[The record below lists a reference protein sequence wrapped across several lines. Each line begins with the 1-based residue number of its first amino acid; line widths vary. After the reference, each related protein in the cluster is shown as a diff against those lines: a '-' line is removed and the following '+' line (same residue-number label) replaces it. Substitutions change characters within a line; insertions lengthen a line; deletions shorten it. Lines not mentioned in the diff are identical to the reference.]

1 MLRESRISRRLWKEI
16 ESRMTQGEREVEVAA
31 GQRHKKRANDCTC
44 IETYCMPDSEL
55 NLSICLFH
63 ANVHTHTQ

>member
-31 GQRHKKRANDCTC
+31 RTKAQKEGK
-44 IETYCMPDSEL
+44 
-55 NLSICLFH
+55 
-63 ANVHTHTQ
+63 